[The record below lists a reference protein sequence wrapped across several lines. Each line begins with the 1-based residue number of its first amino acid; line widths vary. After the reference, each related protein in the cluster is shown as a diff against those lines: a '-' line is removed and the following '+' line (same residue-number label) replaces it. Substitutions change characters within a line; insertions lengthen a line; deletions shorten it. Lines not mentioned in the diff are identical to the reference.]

1 MRTKLL
7 ERKMAYTTINN
18 VNVSSGSVNSTMIGP
33 IPASAISG
41 AGTVTLTGAGGGAGG
56 ATGSTYNWSGVGAS
70 TWNTTYTIGSSV
82 GINGTYTVS
91 SPTVSL
97 SADNGIP
104 LLKTAKN
111 EINLDEL
118 ADMMKLMQSLLVA
131 VVADEE
137 FAKRNPALADAAH
150 DMLIKKLKE

>member
-1 MRTKLL
+1 
-7 ERKMAYTTINN
+7 MAYTTINT
-18 VNVSSGSVNSTMIGP
+18 VNVTGAGVSGSGINSTMIGP

-41 AGTVTLTGAGGGAGG
+41 AGTVTLTGAGGGIGG
-56 ATGSTYNWSGVGAS
+56 ATGSTYNWNGAGGSG
-70 TWNTTYTIGSSV
+70 WNTTYTIGSSV

-104 LLKTAKN
+104 LLKTAKS

>member
-1 MRTKLL
+1 MT
-7 ERKMAYTTINN
+7 YSINT
-18 VNVSSGSVNSTMIGP
+18 VNVTGAGGAGTSTMIGP

-41 AGTVTLTGAGGGAGG
+41 AGTVTLTGAG

-70 TWNTTYTIGSSV
+70 TWNTTYSIGSSV

-111 EINLDEL
+111 EINLDDL
-118 ADMMKLMQSLLVA
+118 ADMLKLMKSLLVA
-131 VVADEE
+131 VAADEE

-150 DMLIKKLKE
+150 DMLIQKLKD